1 MAINVKLDISSLS
14 KREKLNI
21 LREIIKSEPSIKE
34 DIIKF
39 DTAIDVLPDS
49 KIESMVLDDFKKYE
63 EIFKALA

>member
-1 MAINVKLDISSLS
+1 MAITIELDITKLS
-14 KREKLNI
+14 KREKLDI

-34 DIIKF
+34 DMVKS
-39 DTAIDVLPDS
+39 DPAIDVLPDS